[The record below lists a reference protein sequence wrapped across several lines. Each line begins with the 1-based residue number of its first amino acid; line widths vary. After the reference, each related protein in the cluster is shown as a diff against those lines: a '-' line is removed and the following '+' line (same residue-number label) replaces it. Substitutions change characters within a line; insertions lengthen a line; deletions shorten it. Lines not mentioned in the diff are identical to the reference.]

1 MKQFANDQVVVG
13 LGTDSDRDTN
23 MHRVLDLLADRFGD
37 LILSSIYECRPVD
50 SRSVGSRS
58 VDNRSIDKSADDNNA
73 PDYWNAV
80 VGFHYAGPMSELNAI
95 LKSIEN
101 TCGRDRQQERVA
113 MDIDILFFGNRVGE
127 FEGVV
132 LPRQGIEQCVYA
144 LRPLAELFPET
155 QYPGSEQVFEQYW
168 DAMDDKAQLHPI
180 DFVWRQQVVSVAP
193 PCLSM

>member
-1 MKQFANDQVVVG
+1 MKQFVNDQVVVG

-23 MHRVLDLLADRFGD
+23 MHRTLDLLADRFGD
-37 LILSSIYECRPVD
+37 LTLSSIYECRPVD
-50 SRSVGSRS
+50 SRSVDTST
-58 VDNRSIDKSADDNNA
+58 DDINA

-80 VGFHYAGPMSELNAI
+80 VGFHYTGAISELKSI

-113 MDIDILFFGNRVGE
+113 MDIDILFAGNRVGE
-127 FEGVV
+127 FDGVA
-132 LPRQGIEQCVYA
+132 LPRQGVEQCVYA
-144 LRPLAELFPET
+144 LRPLAELFPDVK
-155 QYPGSEQVFEQYW
+155 YPGSEQVFEQYW
-168 DAMDDKAQLHPI
+168 DAIDDKAQLHPI